1 MTHATGYKLIQI
13 RLVPSETLCEGCT
26 FVSIRDGYDAQS
38 RTVPPQRC
46 DSDSQP
52 CNTFDGLAIMTHDAP
67 DARGHAA
74 LTSLT
79 PGLEY
84 VKPEDE

>member
-13 RLVPSETLCEGCT
+13 RISATEGLCEGCT
-26 FVSIRDGYDAQS
+26 FEPVKGYDAQT

-46 DSDSQP
+46 DENGHP
-52 CNTFDGLAIMTHDAP
+52 CDTFGGLAIMTHDAP

>member
-13 RLVPSETLCEGCT
+13 RISATEGLCEGCT
-26 FVSIRDGYDAQS
+26 FEPVMGYDAQT

-46 DSDSQP
+46 DESSHP
-52 CNTFDGLAIMTHDAP
+52 CNTFGGLAIMLQRAP
-67 DARGHAA
+67 DIRSHAA
-74 LTSLT
+74 LTCLT

-84 VKPEDE
+84 VEPEDL